1 MNDQQ
6 LLEKTRFLEV
16 DISEV
21 DETLS
26 IELGFKYKQL
36 HTCVGHYEE
45 LKIKG
50 LNVISNLNPW

>member
-16 DISEV
+16 DIEAE
-21 DETLS
+21 ETLS
-26 IELGFKYKQL
+26 IELGFKYPQL

-50 LNVISNLNPW
+50 LNVIFNLNPW